1 MPIDGKIVLRPPKA
15 DTKSPEVQGAQRAI
29 RDEKRP
35 AQRRSPRE
43 VATVDAT
50 GFCQAHLNCAA
61 GPASVKRASLLF
73 ELRSSVS
80 ALRANS
86 APQSN

>member
-1 MPIDGKIVLRPPKA
+1 MRPPKA
-15 DTKSPEVQGAQRAI
+15 DTKSPEVQGAQQAI

-43 VATVDAT
+43 VATVDAPT
-50 GFCQAHLNCAA
+50 QRKQGSVKPTYNCAA